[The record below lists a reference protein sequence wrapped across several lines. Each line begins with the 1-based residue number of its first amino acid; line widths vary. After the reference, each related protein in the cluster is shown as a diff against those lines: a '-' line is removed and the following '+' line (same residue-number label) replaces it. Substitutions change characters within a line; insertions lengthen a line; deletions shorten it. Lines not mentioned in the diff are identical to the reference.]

1 MKLKNFLIVVL
12 TLLVI
17 FSTTSFAVTE
27 HKEFYLTII
36 IPEGFKKID
45 NDDIDSSITSYSDPI
60 NGRQIN
66 IVEQYNNSD
75 IDYANIDDGVFDTLA
90 NTADTIFIPDGSEA
104 YFTEE
109 PQVTKVDINSNKG
122 IKMQAKYVDPSIS
135 DSEIYSQIYM
145 FSAGSYSYGISF
157 ISYAYDESWNDDCLN
172 SLVIGKGMLEEEIT
186 EEENNYATEKS
197 YSDKVLTS
205 DSLGPADFFEGIGTL
220 CGIALIIYLIY
231 RLFSKRK

>member
-1 MKLKNFLIVVL
+1 MKFKKILIVIL
-12 TLLVI
+12 SLLVV
-17 FSTTSFAVTE
+17 FSTTAFAVTE
-27 HKEFYLTII
+27 HKEFYLTIT
-36 IPEGFKKID
+36 IPEGFKKIE
-45 NDDIDSSITSYSDPI
+45 NDTDSSITSYSDSI

-66 IVEQYNNSD
+66 IVEQYNNSG

-109 PQVTKVDINSNKG
+109 PQTTKVDINSNKG
-122 IKMQAKYVDPSIS
+122 IKMQAKYVDSSIS
-135 DSEIYSQIYM
+135 DSEIYSQVYM

-172 SLVIGKGMLEEEIT
+172 SLVIGEGLLEEEIT
-186 EEENNYATEKS
+186 EEENNYTTVKS
-197 YSDKVLTS
+197 YSDNVLTS
-205 DSLGPADFFEGIGTL
+205 DSFGPADFFEGIGTL